1 MSPGD
6 GRVLVEELNKKQ
18 LHVYTRTGEYQGL
31 FPPHIP
37 TQLATAVIIDMT
49 VDTADNVIVTY
60 HTDQLAV
67 YNRRGDLITVV
78 GSEGSK
84 PGQFCYPLGVSVDT
98 QSGRV
103 VVCDCYNNRIQ
114 MFKFDMK

>member
-6 GRVLVEELNKKQ
+6 GHVLVNELCKKQ
-18 LHVYTRTGEYQGL
+18 LLVYNKMGEYQGL
-31 FPPHIP
+31 FPSHIP
-37 TQLATAVIIDMT
+37 TQLATAVIQYIT
-49 VDTADNVIVTY
+49 VDTADNVIITY
-60 HTDQLAV
+60 TTGQLAV

-78 GSEGSK
+78 GSTGSK
-84 PGQFCYPLGVSVDT
+84 PGQFQRPQGVSVDT

-103 VVCDCYNNRIQ
+103 VVCDYDNNRIQ